1 MWRAIDG
8 MNKDVQELVQRDAG
22 TEDEEDTKPS
32 LVVENPTKEEP
43 AGTSTIAQLTLE
55 KTIPA
60 QFFFSIPEENV
71 VSVKDSV
78 SSGLPAHESLE
89 GMEVG

>member
-43 AGTSTIAQLTLE
+43 AGTSTIA
-55 KTIPA
+55 
-60 QFFFSIPEENV
+60 
-71 VSVKDSV
+71 
-78 SSGLPAHESLE
+78 
-89 GMEVG
+89 